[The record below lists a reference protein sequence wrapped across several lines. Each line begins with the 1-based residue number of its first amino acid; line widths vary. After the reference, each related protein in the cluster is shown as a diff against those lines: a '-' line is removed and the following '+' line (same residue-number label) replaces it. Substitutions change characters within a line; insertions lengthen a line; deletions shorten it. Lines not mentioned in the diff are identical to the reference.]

1 MELLSIGQAAKR
13 LGVHPNR
20 LRAWEKQGLL
30 IPVRLP
36 TGHRRY
42 RLEDIQRILSGGQVG
57 WALTR
62 VALYARVSTKKQ
74 ADAGNLERQLERL
87 REYAAA
93 RGYEIVAEY
102 SDVASGLNQNRRG
115 LDRMLRAAE
124 RGEFGRLLIEHPDR
138 LARFGYASLERYL
151 GRCRIEIEVT
161 SRQEPEDAHT
171 ELVQDLLAIVTSF
184 SARLYG
190 ARGGRKVRQGFQE
203 LMRRVEAEREEA
215 GHHDNR

>member
-1 MELLSIGQAAKR
+1 MELLPIGQAAKR

-20 LRAWEKQGLL
+20 LRAWERQGLL
-30 IPVRLP
+30 IPIRLP

-57 WALTR
+57 GAPTR
-62 VALYARVSTKKQ
+62 VALYARVSTKQQ
-74 ADAGNLERQLERL
+74 ADTGNLQRQLERL
-87 REYAAA
+87 REYARA
-93 RGYEIVAEY
+93 RGYEVVSEY
-102 SDVASGLNQNRRG
+102 IDVASGLNQNRRG

-124 RGEFGRLLIEHPDR
+124 RGECGRLLIEYPDR

-190 ARGGRKVRQGFQE
+190 ARGGRKVRQGLQE

-215 GHHDNR
+215 GHHDHR